1 MIGYLDINTDAIIQY
16 EKTTLNRTV
25 VTTKKLAPSPLIWG
39 GGEFRLKNSSR

>member
-1 MIGYLDINTDAIIQY
+1 MIGYLDINTNAIIQY

-25 VTTKKLAPSPLIWG
+25 VTTKKLAPPMIWG